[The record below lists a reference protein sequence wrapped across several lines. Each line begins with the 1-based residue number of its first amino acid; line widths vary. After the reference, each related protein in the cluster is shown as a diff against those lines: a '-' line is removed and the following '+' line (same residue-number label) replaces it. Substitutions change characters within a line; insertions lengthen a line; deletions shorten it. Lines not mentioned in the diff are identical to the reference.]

1 MKSQILKRLR
11 SDFIAG
17 LLFIIPLAL
26 TVYVVVKLFQ
36 WLDGLLSGHVSQAI
50 YVLFDLQSPVRPIPG
65 IGLLA
70 LLLLLLITGIG
81 VRNYIGSRLVKL
93 SDFILNRIPLVKHIY
108 GTLHQ
113 VGHAF
118 LSDRGETFKRAVLFE
133 YPRPGIYS
141 IGFITQ
147 DTKGLVQRAL
157 FQTSGKDVYS
167 IFLPTTPN
175 PTSGYLLFVPKDD
188 VISLNI
194 SIEEALKLIISG
206 GSIVPTERIQ
216 KDESIDN
223 VPIVPES

>member
-1 MKSQILKRLR
+1 MKTRILKRIR

-17 LLFIIPLAL
+17 LLFIVPLAL
-26 TVYVVVKLFQ
+26 TVYVVLELFL
-36 WLDGLLSGHVSQAI
+36 WLDGLLNVRVSRLVYQ
-50 YVLFDLQSPVRPIPG
+50 LFEIETPAQPIPG

-70 LLLLLLITGIG
+70 LLLLLVFTGLV
-81 VRNYIGSRLVKL
+81 VRNYIGSRLVKI
-93 SDFILNRIPLVKHIY
+93 SDFVLNRIPIVKHIY

-133 YPRPGIYS
+133 YPRPGTYS

-147 DTKGLVQRAL
+147 DTKGLIQRAL
-157 FQTSGKDVYS
+157 FEASGKDVYS

-194 SIEEALKLIISG
+194 SVEEALKLIISG
-206 GSIVPTERIQ
+206 GSIVPVERK
-216 KDESIDN
+216 KDESSTQAAS
-223 VPIVPES
+223 VPEA

>member
-1 MKSQILKRLR
+1 MKTRILKRVR

-17 LLFIIPLAL
+17 LLFIVPLAL
-26 TVYVVVKLFQ
+26 TIYVVLELFL
-36 WLDGLLSGHVSQAI
+36 WLDGLLNVRVSRLVYQ
-50 YVLFDLQSPVRPIPG
+50 LFEIETPAQPIPG

-70 LLLLLLITGIG
+70 LLLLLVFTGLV
-81 VRNYIGSRLVKL
+81 VRNYIGSRLVKI
-93 SDFILNRIPLVKHIY
+93 SDFVLNRIPIVKHIY

-133 YPRPGIYS
+133 YPRPGTYS

-147 DTKGLVQRAL
+147 DTKGLIQRAL
-157 FQTSGKDVYS
+157 FEASGKDVYS

-175 PTSGYLLFVPKDD
+175 PTSGYLLFVPKDE

-194 SIEEALKLIISG
+194 SVEEALKLIISG
-206 GSIVPTERIQ
+206 GSIVPVERK
-216 KDESIDN
+216 KDESSTQAAS
-223 VPIVPES
+223 VPEA